1 MIIVLNGHTATHC
14 FWLHKLTTKIPTAG
28 QNRLQTT
35 ATSTATEGADERGM
49 GEADNIGGKDNRKKT
64 EDVTNTKGL
73 SFQATGQGAP
83 KKHLCKGF
91 VFDLNKQ

>member
-49 GEADNIGGKDNRKKT
+49 EEADNVRGKDKERQQE
-64 EDVTNTKGL
+64 EDGRCYQHQGPL
-73 SFQATGQGAP
+73 FPSHWTGSP
-83 KKHLCKGF
+83 KKASM
-91 VFDLNKQ
+91 